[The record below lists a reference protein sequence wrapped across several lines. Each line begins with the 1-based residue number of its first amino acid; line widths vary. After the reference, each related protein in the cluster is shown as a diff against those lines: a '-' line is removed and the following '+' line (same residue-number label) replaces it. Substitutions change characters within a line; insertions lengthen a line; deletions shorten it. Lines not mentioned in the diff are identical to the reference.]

1 MHKRYEHILV
11 PLDGSE
17 AAEAALA
24 DAFALAERDRAD
36 VTLLHVILP
45 IRDVITAT
53 SAHRIFLD
61 EQWETRKGQARGYLR
76 ALCQRMGCAAVTVR
90 TAVEMGP
97 AAETIVAYARQ
108 HSVDLIVMA
117 THGRSGLS
125 GPVCGSVADQVLRGT
140 DLPVLLVRGNACQ
153 WTV

>member
-24 DAFALAERDRAD
+24 DAFALAERDQAD

-45 IRDVITAT
+45 IQDVITAT
-53 SAHRIFLD
+53 SSHRIFLD
-61 EQWETRKGQARGYLR
+61 EQWETRRGQTRGYLR
-76 ALCQRMGCAAVTVR
+76 AVCRRVGCAAMTIHI
-90 TAVEMGP
+90 AVEMGP

-108 HSVDLIVMA
+108 HSVDLIVMVA
-117 THGRSGLS
+117 HGRSGLS

-140 DLPVLLVRGNACQ
+140 DLPILLVRVPSHQ
-153 WTV
+153 LTV